1 MKRQFLLKLIEKY
14 SLANQNRQ
22 EQECYKRYYL
32 YYLLSKTGMGCSS
45 IGRSFG
51 KDHATVLYGLKQH
64 RKWYKMKDE
73 RYMNTIKPLM
83 DEVLL
88 FENDL
93 QYIPVSINKRGVNYD
108 ITFTLEIDKQT
119 AMSFENKTTLNEIV
133 AKLIEINTLSK
144 V

>member
-45 IGRSFG
+45 IGRSFK
-51 KDHATVLYGLKQH
+51 KDHASVIYGLKQH
-64 RKWYKMKDE
+64 KKWYRMKDE
-73 RYMNTIKPLM
+73 RYMDTIKILM
-83 DEVLL
+83 DEITM
-88 FENDL
+88 FENNM
-93 QYIPVSINKRGVNYD
+93 QYIPVSIKKRGVNYD
-108 ITFTLEIDKQT
+108 ITFTLEIDKET
-119 AMSFENKTTLNEIV
+119 AMSFEDKTTLNEIV
-133 AKLIEINTLSK
+133 ANFIEINTLGK